1 MEIGREVKVKRR
13 EKLKEGTWEK
23 VKWSVKRVED
33 TLRKMRDLK
42 ERRQES
48 TLILLLTL
56 EVETQNAL
64 NVWGEDSSPSSV
76 QIGRLS

>member
-1 MEIGREVKVKRR
+1 MKVKRR

-23 VKWSVKRVED
+23 VKWSIKRVED

-64 NVWGEDSSPSSV
+64 NVWGEDSSPSNV
-76 QIGRLS
+76 QIGGLS